1 MYSIEQYNISHYSS
15 WNDFIAQSKNGTF
28 LFHRDY
34 MEYHSDR
41 FEDFSLLVFEGKKLI
56 AVFPAN
62 REGKD
67 LHSHKG
73 LTYGGL
79 IYGSKMKL
87 KEVIKIYRTLLQ
99 FLNDNQIDKLHIK
112 PVPAIYHKFPAQE
125 QEYVMF
131 LMNARLTRRDG
142 LSVISYNERLNM
154 TNTRKQGVKRGKVNG
169 LQIVEE
175 PNLKVFWDEV
185 LIPNLSNKHDAKPVH
200 DVSEIIDLHDNFPQN
215 IIQFNVYYE
224 NEVVAGSTVFVTDTV
239 AHAQYISGVKGKNM
253 LGSLDYLYEFIISN
267 FSDKKYFD
275 FGPSTEQQ
283 GKKLNEGLTEKEIY
297 EYLIVQYG
305 QWITYDPEFNQK
317 TLILWALPILLF
329 IIGGAIIFRKLIVL
343 K

>member
-1 MYSIEQYNISHYSS
+1 MYSIEQYNISHYSL

-79 IYGSKMKL
+79 VYGSKMKL

-131 LMNARLTRRDG
+131 LLNAKLSRRDQ
-142 LSVISYNERLNM
+142 LSVIDYDNRMPYIKS
-154 TNTRKQGVKRGKVNG
+154 RKQSVRRGEVNG
-169 LQIVEE
+169 LQIIEE
-175 PNLKVFWDEV
+175 PKFELFWNEI
-185 LIPNLSNKHDAKPVH
+185 LIPNLKNKHDAKPVH
-200 DVSEIIDLHDNFPQN
+200 TVKEITHLHQKLPEQ
-215 IIQFNVYYE
+215 IRHFNVYHDDKI
-224 NEVVAGSTVFVTDTV
+224 VAGTTMFLTDRV
-239 AHAQYISGVKGKNM
+239 AHPQYVSGQEDKNA
-253 LGSLDYLYEFIISN
+253 LGSLDYLYNHLIEI
-267 FSDKKYFD
+267 FSDKSYFD
-275 FGPSTEQQ
+275 FGPSTEEQ
-283 GKKLNEGLTEKEIY
+283 GRKLNEGIVFWKESFGARTVIQDFY
-297 EYLIVQYG
+297 KVDTADFYFLDDIV
-305 QWITYDPEFNQK
+305 I
-317 TLILWALPILLF
+317 
-329 IIGGAIIFRKLIVL
+329 
-343 K
+343 